1 MYHVMSVD
9 NNQNVVH
16 KVVLLANVFHLKHNP
31 IIRKLS
37 LLCPHTWVMGGLG
50 GPGAM
55 KATVEAVA
63 LLATTGSLICC
74 STLEM
79 FLRDLTVHTPC
90 NIIIVIIIVVNI
102 IILKQLSQGKKTVLY
117 KKILG
122 LP

>member
-1 MYHVMSVD
+1 MFVD
-9 NNQNVVH
+9 NNQ
-16 KVVLLANVFHLKHNP
+16 KVV
-31 IIRKLS
+31 I
-37 LLCPHTWVMGGLG
+37 TWVMGGLG

-90 NIIIVIIIVVNI
+90 NIIIVTLNSV
-102 IILKQLSQGKKTVLY
+102 LQARKLLY
-117 KKILG
+117 KKILS
-122 LP
+122 LL

>member
-1 MYHVMSVD
+1 
-9 NNQNVVH
+9 
-16 KVVLLANVFHLKHNP
+16 
-31 IIRKLS
+31 
-37 LLCPHTWVMGGLG
+37 MGGLG

-79 FLRDLTVHTPC
+79 FLRDLTVHTPW
-90 NIIIVIIIVVNI
+90 NIIVVI
-102 IILKQLSQGKKTVLY
+102 ILIIVILKQLSQGKKIVLY

-122 LP
+122 LLWGYD

>member
-1 MYHVMSVD
+1 M
-9 NNQNVVH
+9 
-16 KVVLLANVFHLKHNP
+16 
-31 IIRKLS
+31 
-37 LLCPHTWVMGGLG
+37 G

-90 NIIIVIIIVVNI
+90 NMGVSVSHN
-102 IILKQLSQGKKTVLY
+102 QLL
-117 KKILG
+117 
-122 LP
+122 